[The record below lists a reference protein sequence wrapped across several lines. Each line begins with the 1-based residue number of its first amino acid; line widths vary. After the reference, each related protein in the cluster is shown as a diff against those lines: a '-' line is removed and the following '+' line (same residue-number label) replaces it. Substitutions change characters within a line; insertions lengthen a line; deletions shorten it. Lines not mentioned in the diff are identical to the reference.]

1 MIECLAVRDLRI
13 RILTND
19 VAIRDRQ
26 IQEGKNN
33 TDLDRELLELAD
45 ELSQDR
51 SAQIEKLVSAI
62 ADKDRQIED
71 LVFYLRL
78 SEDGNGLV

>member
-26 IQEGKNN
+26 IQEGKNH

>member
-1 MIECLAVRDLRI
+1 
-13 RILTND
+13 LTND

-26 IQEGKNN
+26 IQEGKNH